1 MVSFGVLLLILG
13 IGSFILPL
21 LGLQFRVLSVFGPNQ
36 DVAAIA
42 MAVVGAALVV
52 VGLSRGRQRASEA
65 TGAAAATPTPTPGQE
80 WSTTRGSTPT
90 AATSASG
97 GGTAPTDPQAPP
109 EPVPAP
115 ERAPGAGLESA
126 PEPPVMGTTLPPSS
140 SRTGVEDE
148 PPAVAEPRATPP
160 NPPQD

>member
-13 IGSFILPL
+13 IGTFILPL
-21 LGLQFRVLSVFGPNQ
+21 LGLQFRILSIFGPNQ
-36 DVAAIA
+36 DIVAIG
-42 MAVVGAALVV
+42 MAVVGAVLVV
-52 VGLSRGRQRASEA
+52 LGLSRGRQRAPEA
-65 TGAAAATPTPTPGQE
+65 TGTTAPTPTPGQE
-80 WSTTRGSTPT
+80 WSATRGSTPT

-97 GGTAPTDPQAPP
+97 GGTAPMDPQAPP

-140 SRTGVEDE
+140 SRTGLEE
-148 PPAVAEPRATPP
+148 ESPAVAEPRATPP

>member
-21 LGLQFRVLSVFGPNQ
+21 LGLQFRILSIFGPNQ
-36 DVAAIA
+36 EIVAIG
-42 MAVVGAALVV
+42 MAVVGAVLVV
-52 VGLSRGRQRASEA
+52 LGLSRGRQRAPEA
-65 TGAAAATPTPTPGQE
+65 TGTTAPTPTPTPGQE
-80 WSTTRGSTPT
+80 WSSTRVSTPT
-90 AATSASG
+90 AATSAMG

-109 EPVPAP
+109 KPVPAP

-126 PEPPVMGTTLPPSS
+126 QEPPVMGTTLPPSS
-140 SRTGVEDE
+140 SRTGLEE
-148 PPAVAEPRATPP
+148 EAPAVAEPRATPP